1 MRNFLLYIWAFLVA
15 GTLTFGEPAE
25 DSALYVKLP
34 APAFS
39 VDYRRTDLNRP
50 ARPKDRLNEGS
61 IVDAH
66 VHLHP
71 PKNGIDVSALEGVI
85 NALEDAGV
93 ELAVFM
99 PTPNEGRN
107 NNHERGADQRKML
120 LAKNKDRVR
129 LFAGANYIDYPI
141 HRAHKGGYLEDDF
154 EKILTRLTTD
164 LKDEE
169 YLGFGELVLFH
180 FEKRKGQHVLM
191 VPPGFTPLLE
201 VVNLIAENDIWIDLH
216 AEPVD
221 PGGVSYED
229 DVFGGIEL
237 LHKRNPDLKLILAHT
252 AMTNPH
258 NARSL
263 LNTYPKIMM
272 SIKIRKN
279 HEKWKNLE
287 PLVNAEGEIYED
299 WAKLFEEMPERFII
313 GTDAKFERKE
323 FKAADYLK
331 KIKDMRY
338 LIGSIDPEA
347 AQLIAYENAFGM
359 FR

>member
-1 MRNFLLYIWAFLVA
+1 MRSFLLYAGVFLAA
-15 GTLTFGEPAE
+15 GTLVRGEPTVE
-25 DSALYVKLP
+25 SELYTELSSP
-34 APAFS
+34 GFE
-39 VDYRRTDLNRP
+39 VDYSRTDLNRP
-50 ARPKDRLNEGS
+50 ARQKKSLYEGS

-71 PKNGIDVSALEGVI
+71 PKNGIDVSALAGVI
-85 NALEDAGV
+85 DALEDAGV
-93 ELAVFM
+93 EFAVFM

-107 NNHERGADQRKML
+107 KNHEKGADQRKML

-141 HRAHKGGYLEDDF
+141 HRANQGGYSHADF
-154 EKILTRLTTD
+154 EKILVRLSAD
-164 LKDEE
+164 LKDTE

-191 VPPGFTPLLE
+191 VPPGFKPLLE
-201 VVNLIAENDIWIDLH
+201 VVSLIAENDVWIDLH

-237 LHKRNPDLKLILAHT
+237 LHRRNPGLKLILAHT

-258 NARSL
+258 NAMSL
-263 LNTYPKIMM
+263 LNTYPKVMM

-287 PLVNAEGEIYED
+287 PIVNSEGEIYED
-299 WAKLFEEMPERFII
+299 WAQLFEEMPERFII
-313 GTDAKFERKE
+313 GTDAKFERKD

-331 KIKDMRY
+331 KIKDIRY
-338 LIGSIDPEA
+338 LLGSIDPDA
-347 AQLIAYENAFGM
+347 ARLIAYENAFGM

>member
-1 MRNFLLYIWAFLVA
+1 MRLFLMFVGVFLAV
-15 GTLTFGEPAE
+15 GLLVGGESAE
-25 DSALYVKLP
+25 ENALYAKLP
-34 APAFS
+34 APAFK
-39 VDYRRTDLNRP
+39 VDYRRTDLNRSV
-50 ARPKDRLNEGS
+50 RQMECIYEGS
-61 IVDAH
+61 IIDAH

-71 PKNGIDVSALEGVI
+71 PKNGIDVSALAGVI
-85 NALEDAGV
+85 DALEDAGV
-93 ELAVFM
+93 EFAVFM

-107 NNHERGADQRKML
+107 KNHEKGADQRKML

-141 HRAHKGGYLEDDF
+141 HRANQGGYSHADF
-154 EKILTRLTTD
+154 EKILAHLATD

-201 VVNLIAENDIWIDLH
+201 VVNLIAENNTWIDLH

-229 DVFGGIEL
+229 DIFGGIEL
-237 LHKRNPDLKLILAHT
+237 LHRRNPDLKLILAHT
-252 AMTNPH
+252 AMTNPA

-263 LNTYPKIMM
+263 LNAYPKIMM
-272 SIKIRKN
+272 SIKIRKK

-287 PLVNAEGEIYED
+287 PLVNTEGEIYED
-299 WAKLFEEMPERFII
+299 WAQIFEEMPERFII

-323 FKAADYLK
+323 FKAANYLN
-331 KIKDMRY
+331 KIKDIRY
-338 LIGSIDPEA
+338 LLGSIDPDA
-347 AQLIAYENAFGM
+347 ARLIAYENASAM